1 MTTEYVAQGT
11 DDLRRKM
18 SDNQRRIRISLLY
31 LVAGLLIV
39 AVLYPILCSLSR
51 DRTGDG
57 SEYYAMEMAISIEHR
72 PYVQGKTW
80 AAYEQQRISEKI
92 RGLQSADDLK
102 DYYKRLTV
110 NGGTDFNHF
119 WFYPASAAIIG
130 QAGQMI
136 GLSKD
141 PHDHYMLLHAVLVSS
156 LILLCFGLQG
166 LRGGLA
172 AALILFASPAL
183 WYVNKVHTELFT
195 ITLTTASL
203 ACALRHRWA
212 FTGLFLAIL
221 TSQNISFAAPAFAA
235 STFALIN
242 HTKSKKYQL
251 SAIEVL
257 ALALTPAI
265 GVLHPFYY
273 FSRFG
278 SITPQLINGGAQVSD
293 LHILSSFRYLSDP
306 DIGLLPNWPLGVV
319 VVVVAV
325 SSGVA
330 RGQFRLP
337 RHPMLW
343 IWISVYILIS
353 MLAQGATTNV
363 NSGGTFGPARYG
375 LWYLCFFYPLIL
387 LTLLQIGKI
396 KNSPLKIIISLAIT
410 LAAMGSIKIAW
421 PLKPESFLTPS
432 RAAQLI
438 YGYVPWIWS
447 PNEEVFFER
456 NAGVADVPPIRPA
469 LVLGPRCRKAL
480 FIPGGDSSKI
490 TVYPEGA
497 CGFSSSTAAKLIARK
512 IGPPPSSSQY
522 FLVNK
527 IDLPQAPLFPSA
539 RALAARDLRPYLG
552 NGWSRIEPLGIW
564 SVGENSE
571 IRLRF
576 QGTTNEG
583 DELILRVTALWAVG
597 RSAMHV
603 NVRVN
608 GGNWQE
614 KVLSASST
622 QPQELRISLPQ
633 LPSGKS
639 IQLDLNYD
647 EPASPVQLGLSSDD
661 RMLGIY
667 LTSINLERN
676 SIIKTKL

>member
-11 DDLRRKM
+11 DDLRRNM

-72 PYVQGKTW
+72 PYVQEKTW

-221 TSQNISFAAPAFAA
+221 TSQNISFVAPAFAA

-242 HTKSKKYQL
+242 HAKSKTDQL
-251 SAIEVL
+251 STTEVF
-257 ALALTPAI
+257 ALALTPVI
-265 GVLHPFYY
+265 GILHPFYY
-273 FSRFG
+273 FARFG
-278 SITPQLINGGAQVSD
+278 SISPQLINGGAQVSD
-293 LHILSSFRYLSDP
+293 LHILSSFRYLFDP
-306 DIGLLPNWPLGVV
+306 DIGLLPNWPLGL
-319 VVVVAV
+319 VVVAV
-325 SSGVA
+325 SLCVA
-330 RGQFRLP
+330 GRQFRLP

-343 IWISVYILIS
+343 IWISIYILIS

-387 LTLLQIGKI
+387 LTLPQNGKL
-396 KNSPLKIIISLAIT
+396 KNSPLRIIISLAIT

-432 RAAQLI
+432 RVAQLI
-438 YGYVPWIWS
+438 YGYVPWIWN
-447 PNEEVFFER
+447 PNEEIFFER
-456 NAGVADVPPIRPA
+456 NAGVADVPPTRPA

-480 FIPGGDSSKI
+480 FIPGSDSSKI

-497 CGFSSSTAAKLIARK
+497 CGFSSSTAAKLITRK
-512 IGPPPSSSQY
+512 VGSPPSSSQY
-522 FLVNK
+522 FLVDQ

-552 NGWSRIEPLGIW
+552 NGWSQIEPSGIW

-571 IRLRF
+571 IRLSF
-576 QGTTNEG
+576 QEATNEG
-583 DELILRVTALWAVG
+583 DELILRVNALWALG

-614 KVLSASST
+614 KLLTASST
-622 QPQELRISLPQ
+622 QPQELRILLPQ

-639 IQLDLNYD
+639 VQFDLNYD

-667 LTSINLERN
+667 LTSITFEGNLN
-676 SIIKTKL
+676 YKNKL